1 MSKEFLIRGFDEL
14 SITIEEIGKYL
25 GQTIQDMMGRPTGK
39 LVGLTA
45 DIKDEVQSVQ
55 IARTEGEV
63 TEHSVEFV
71 RIVNG
76 HPVLLQP
83 WRVEAED
90 LKREHG
96 IIKRRRQALDLLL
109 KDGDIDQAEYN
120 QLRSGYEDVHKEITN
135 KRDRLIDSLK
145 EVEAK
150 LEQQIGDLQSALTNN
165 KMLYTAAEIDEPTY
179 QTVTE
184 SIRSGLEISR
194 KEMKDLNNTR
204 VSLQEIDSIEAPKET
219 VQFPSPTVI
228 PDVVV
233 IKMKEP
239 T

>member
-1 MSKEFLIRGFDEL
+1 VSKEFLTRRVGKL
-14 SITIEEIGKYL
+14 SITVEEIGKYL
-25 GQTIQDMMGRPTGK
+25 GQTIQDMMGRPAGK

-55 IARTEGEV
+55 IARAEGEV
-63 TEHSVEFV
+63 SEHSIAFV
-71 RIVNG
+71 RIIDG
-76 HPVLLQP
+76 HPVILQA

-96 IIKRRRQALDLLL
+96 IIKRRRHALELLL
-109 KDGDIDQAEYN
+109 KDGDIDPAEYN
-120 QLRSGYEDVHKEITN
+120 QLRSGYEDVHKDVIN
-135 KRDRLIDSLK
+135 KRDKLIDSLK
-145 EVEAK
+145 EVQAK
-150 LEQQIGDLQSALTNN
+150 LEQQIRDLQSALTNN

-184 SIRSGLEISR
+184 SIRAGLEISR
-194 KEMKDLNNTR
+194 KEMKDLSNTR
-204 VSLQEIDSIEAPKET
+204 GSLQEIDSIETPKET
-219 VQFPSPTVI
+219 IQPSNSI

>member
-1 MSKEFLIRGFDEL
+1 MA
-14 SITIEEIGKYL
+14 ITVEEIGKYL

-45 DIKDEVQSVQ
+45 DMKDEVQSIQ
-55 IARTEGEV
+55 IARTEGEL
-63 TEHSVEFV
+63 TEHPITFV
-71 RIVNG
+71 RILSG
-76 HPVLLQP
+76 HVVLLQP
-83 WRVEAED
+83 WCVEAED
-90 LKREHG
+90 LKKEHG
-96 IIKRRRQALDLLL
+96 IIKRRRQALELLL
-109 KDGDIDQAEYN
+109 KEGDIDQAEYN
-120 QLRSGYEDVHKEITN
+120 QLRSGYEDAHKQITN
-135 KRDRLIDSLK
+135 KRDILIDSIK
-145 EVEAK
+145 EVQAR

-184 SIRSGLEISR
+184 SIREGLEISR

-219 VQFPSPTVI
+219 VQPPPPISI

-233 IKMKEP
+233 IKMKES

>member
-1 MSKEFLIRGFDEL
+1 MNREFPIRKVDEL

-25 GQTIQDMMGRPTGK
+25 GQTIQDMMGRPAGK

-63 TEHSVEFV
+63 TEHSIAFV

-83 WRVEAED
+83 WRIEAED

-96 IIKRRRQALDLLL
+96 IIKRRRQALELLL

-120 QLRSGYEDVHKEITN
+120 QLRSGYEDAHKDITT
-135 KRDRLIDSLK
+135 KRDRLIDTLK
-145 EVEAK
+145 EVQAK
-150 LEQQIGDLQSALTNN
+150 LEHQIGDLQSALTNN

-184 SIRSGLEISR
+184 SIRAGLEISR

-204 VSLQEIDSIEAPKET
+204 GSLQEIDSIDVAKEP
-219 VQFPSPTVI
+219 VQSSPFSI

>member
-1 MSKEFLIRGFDEL
+1 L
-14 SITIEEIGKYL
+14 TVTVEEIGRYL

-45 DIKDEVQSVQ
+45 DVKDEVQSVQ

-63 TEHSVEFV
+63 TEHPISSVK
-71 RIVNG
+71 IING
-76 HPVLLQP
+76 HPVLLQT

-90 LKREHG
+90 LKKEHG
-96 IIKRRRQALDLLL
+96 TIKKRRQALELLFR
-109 KDGDIDQAEYN
+109 DGDIDQTEYN
-120 QLRSGYEDVHKEITN
+120 QLRSGYEDINKDIVM
-135 KRDRLIDSLK
+135 KRDGLDATLI
-145 EVEAK
+145 EVQSK
-150 LEQQIGDLQSALTNN
+150 LEQQIRDLQSALTNN

-184 SIRSGLEISR
+184 SIRAGLEITR
-194 KEMKDLNNTR
+194 KEMKDLENTR
-204 VSLQEIDSIEAPKET
+204 DSLQEIDSLEIPKE
-219 VQFPSPTVI
+219 VPKPLPSRSSAPNYI

>member
-1 MSKEFLIRGFDEL
+1 VNKESRIREQVEL
-14 SITIEEIGKYL
+14 TISVEEIGKYL
-25 GQTIQDMMGRPTGK
+25 GQAIQDMMGRPAGK
-39 LVGLTA
+39 IVGLTA
-45 DIKDEVQSVQ
+45 NIKDEVQSVQ

-63 TEHSVEFV
+63 TEHSIIFV
-71 RIVNG
+71 RIING

-90 LKREHG
+90 LKKEHG
-96 IIKRRRQALDLLL
+96 IIKRRRQALELLL
-109 KDGDIDQAEYN
+109 KDGDIDQSEYN
-120 QLRSGYEDVHKEITN
+120 QLRSGYEDIHKELVTN
-135 KRDRLIDSLK
+135 RDKLMDSMK

-150 LEQQIGDLQSALTNN
+150 LDQQIQDLQSALTNN
-165 KMLYTAAEIDEPTY
+165 KMLYTAAEIDEATY

-184 SIRSGLEISR
+184 SIRAGLEISR
-194 KEMKDLNNTR
+194 KEMKDLSNTR
-204 VSLQEIDSIEAPKET
+204 VSLQEIDSIEVKKEII
-219 VQFPSPTVI
+219 QPPTPIVI

>member
-1 MSKEFLIRGFDEL
+1 V
-14 SITIEEIGKYL
+14 SITVEEIGKYL
-25 GQTIQDMMGRPTGK
+25 GQTIQDMMGRPAGK

-55 IARTEGEV
+55 IARAEGEV
-63 TEHSVEFV
+63 TEHSITFV

-76 HPVLLQP
+76 HPILLQS

-90 LKREHG
+90 LQREHG
-96 IIKRRRQALDLLL
+96 IIKRRRQALELLL
-109 KDGDIDQAEYN
+109 RDGDIDQVEYN
-120 QLRSGYEDVHKEITN
+120 QLRNGYEDAHKDIVN
-135 KRDRLIDSLK
+135 KRDRLTDSLK
-145 EVEAK
+145 EVQAK
-150 LEQQIGDLQSALTNN
+150 LEQQIRDLQGALTNN
-165 KMLYTAAEIDEPTY
+165 KMLYTAAEIDESTY

-194 KEMKDLNNTR
+194 KEMKDLSNTR
-204 VSLQEIDSIEAPKET
+204 LSLQDISSIETIRETYQPPSAPID
-219 VQFPSPTVI
+219 I